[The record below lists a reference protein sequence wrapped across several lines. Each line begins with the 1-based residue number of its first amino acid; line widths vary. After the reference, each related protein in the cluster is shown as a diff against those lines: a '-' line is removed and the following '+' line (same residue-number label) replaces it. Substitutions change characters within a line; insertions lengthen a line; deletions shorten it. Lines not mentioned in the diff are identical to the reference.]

1 MERKVGEV
9 FEHNGVK
16 LKVREF
22 THADGF
28 TCENCF
34 FFGGIMDCME
44 DEQVVG
50 DCSAFDRVDCIDVI
64 FEEVKV

>member
-28 TCENCF
+28 TCESCF
-34 FFGGIMDCME
+34 FFWWNNGLYG
-44 DEQVVG
+44 
-50 DCSAFDRVDCIDVI
+50 R
-64 FEEVKV
+64 

>member
-9 FEHNGVK
+9 FEHKGVK

-22 THADGF
+22 HLTECFA
-28 TCENCF
+28 CEDCF
-34 FFGGIMDCME
+34 FFGGIMDCMA
-44 DEQVVG
+44 DEQVG
-50 DCSAFDRVDCIDVI
+50 DCSAFDRGDCKDVI